1 MSAVALHSLS
11 FELGNTQREVLS
23 IDGVEGQFKRA
34 GLPANTKMLGCRYFY
49 EARQPLEEMISATMS
64 RTLADA
70 ALDASEID
78 AFVFASARH
87 TAESLDR
94 SFVQRL
100 LQKHGLQRAMP
111 LAVSL
116 QECLSLLTAIDVA
129 TRSLQDEDMRSAL
142 VVCFDVTPSDDDRVA
157 PYGVLSDAASSCIV
171 SKGRS
176 GLQILGYA
184 SGYDWQGATGTDD
197 FNVRTRLGQS
207 VLKKSLQRAGLQPQQ
222 LSKVFSTNFFE
233 PISKVYAAALSLKQ
247 VYTRTAASYGH
258 CACSDPIINM
268 LDYLHSNPAA
278 SGEHFML
285 QSYAPGFMAM
295 LPLRATG
302 RGVVAS

>member
-1 MSAVALHSLS
+1 MSAVAMRALS
-11 FELGNTQREVLS
+11 FELGSTQREVLS
-23 IDGVEGQFKRA
+23 INDVEVQFKRA

-49 EARQPLEEMISATMS
+49 EARQPLEEMISATMT
-64 RTLADA
+64 RTLANA

-87 TAESLDR
+87 TQASLDR

-100 LQKHGLQRAMP
+100 LQDHGLKRAMP

-116 QECLSLLTAIDVA
+116 QECLSMLTAIDVA
-129 TRSLQDEDMRSAL
+129 TRSLQDEDMRNAL
-142 VVCFDVTPSDDDRVA
+142 VVCFDVTPSGDARVQ
-157 PYGVLSDAASSCIV
+157 PYGVLSDAASSCIL
-171 SKGRS
+171 SKSEG
-176 GLQILGYA
+176 GLQVLGYA
-184 SGYDWQGATGTDD
+184 SGYEWQGATGADD
-197 FNVRTRLGQS
+197 FNVRNRLGQS
-207 VLKKSLQRAGLQPQQ
+207 VLRKSLQRAGLQQHQ
-222 LSKVFSTNFFE
+222 VSRVFSTNFFE
-233 PISKVYAAALSLKQ
+233 PISKVYAAALSLNQ

-268 LDYLHSNPAA
+268 LDYLQSNPAA

-302 RGVVAS
+302 RGVCAP

>member
-1 MSAVALHSLS
+1 MSVVALRSLS
-11 FELGNTQREVLS
+11 FELGSTQREVLS
-23 IDGVEGQFKRA
+23 INDVEGQFKRA
-34 GLPANTKMLGCRYFY
+34 GLPANTKMLGCHYFY
-49 EARQPLEEMISATMS
+49 EARQPLEDMISATMS
-64 RTLADA
+64 RTLAHA
-70 ALDASEID
+70 EIEASEVD

-87 TAESLDR
+87 TPESMDR
-94 SFVQRL
+94 AFVQRL
-100 LQKHGLQRAMP
+100 LQRHDLKRAMP
-111 LAVSL
+111 LSVSL
-116 QECLSLLTAIDVA
+116 QECLSMLTAIDVA
-129 TRSLQDEDMRSAL
+129 TRSLQDEDMRNAL
-142 VVCFDVTPSDDDRVA
+142 VVCFDLTTSDDERVA
-157 PYGVLSDAASSCIV
+157 PYGVLSDAASSCIL
-171 SKGRS
+171 SKGDG
-176 GLQILGYA
+176 GLQVLGYA

-197 FNVRTRLGQS
+197 FNVRTQLGQS
-207 VLKKSLQRAGLQPQQ
+207 VLKKSLQRAGLQQQQ

-268 LDYLHSNPAA
+268 LDYLQSNPAA

-302 RGVVAS
+302 RGVFAS